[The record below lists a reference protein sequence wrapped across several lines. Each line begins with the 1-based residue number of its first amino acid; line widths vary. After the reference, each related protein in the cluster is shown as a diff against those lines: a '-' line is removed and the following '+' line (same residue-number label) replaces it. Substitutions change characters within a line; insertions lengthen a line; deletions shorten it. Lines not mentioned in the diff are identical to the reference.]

1 MRIGDGAGRR
11 DGAEQMVSGSQGFRI
26 AVIAAGIVAFGAA
39 GCSSA
44 RLSGGGRPDYAPPAP
59 VGASAGSGPTVI
71 YNDAPDAPAP
81 GPYGGYGAP
90 SSGPITAEPL
100 PPPGGAVAPGPVAT
114 PGTVMDPNIPGGGGA
129 VVAARPPEEPRAV
142 TPPPAGRLGAVG
154 TWRARDAAGGSCR
167 LNLSSAQVLE
177 LNRASASSC
186 ANRDLARITAW
197 ENRDGEIYLYQPGGN
212 VVARLRPG
220 GEGYE
225 GVLTKSGASIS
236 MAR

>member
-1 MRIGDGAGRR
+1 
-11 DGAEQMVSGSQGFRI
+11 MVSTTQNYRV
-26 AVIAAGIVAFGAA
+26 ALVAAGILALSAA

-44 RLSGGGRPDYAPPAP
+44 RLSGGGQPVYAPGP
-59 VGASAGSGPTVI
+59 VAGNVGGPTVI
-71 YNDAPDAPAP
+71 YNDAPETAPP
-81 GPYGGYGAP
+81 GAGYGGYGAP
-90 SSGPITAEPL
+90 GSGPITAEPL
-100 PPPGGAVAPGPVAT
+100 PPPGGAAPYGAPAPGPVAT
-114 PGTVMDPNIPGGGGA
+114 PGAVIDPTLPGGGGA

-154 TWRARDAAGGSCR
+154 TWRARDAAGGTCR

-177 LNRASASSC
+177 LNRASAASC

-197 ENRDGEIYLYQPGGN
+197 ESRDGEIYLYQPGGN

-225 GVLTKSGASIS
+225 GVLTKSGAAIS